1 MPPRQERRITIRLPA
16 EILEKLEQEAEKTG
30 VSINAFILRI
40 LRDWA
45 DQTETKG
52 ENK

>member
-1 MPPRQERRITIRLPA
+1 MNAAKARFTLRIPEHTFLFI
-16 EILEKLEQEAEKTG
+16 KNEAEKTG

-52 ENK
+52 EDK